1 MIGAIST
8 AVSGLMA
15 ASKKAE
21 QAAVNIATA
30 TTPENIDKVELS
42 EEAVNLKIAETTY
55 KANIATIKAADEMN
69 DALMRMFDE
78 RV

>member
-69 DALMRMFDE
+69 DALMRVFDE

>member
-1 MIGAIST
+1 MIGAITT
-8 AVSGLMA
+8 AITGLTA

-21 QAAVNIATA
+21 EAAVNIATA
-30 TTPENIDKVELS
+30 TTPENIDRVDLS

-55 KANIATIKAADEMN
+55 KANVATIKAAEEMN
-69 DALMRMFDE
+69 DELMRLFDE